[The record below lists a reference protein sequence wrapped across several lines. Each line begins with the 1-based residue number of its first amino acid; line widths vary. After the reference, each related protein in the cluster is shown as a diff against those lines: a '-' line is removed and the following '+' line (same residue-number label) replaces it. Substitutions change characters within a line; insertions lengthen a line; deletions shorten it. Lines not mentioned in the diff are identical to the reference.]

1 MTDKTTSDKECCTP
15 SRSGKSCCR
24 VEALLGVDERGQMV
38 LPKDIRERANIRTG
52 DKLALVSW
60 EKDGEVCCL
69 TLIKAD
75 ALAQGVREFLGP
87 VLGDL
92 AG

>member
-1 MTDKTTSDKECCTP
+1 
-15 SRSGKSCCR
+15 
-24 VEALLGVDERGQMV
+24 MV
-38 LPKDIRERANIRTG
+38 LPKDSGSGAKHPDRGQTG
-52 DKLALVSW
+52 SRQL